1 MPRLRFEWPL
11 QGYSMVMVV
20 VVVGGVSSEQPGFH
34 VLSAWVRLGT
44 LFLGEKKLSKKKVF
58 LVV

>member
-1 MPRLRFEWPL
+1 
-11 QGYSMVMVV
+11 MVMVV
-20 VVVGGVSSEQPGFH
+20 VVVVGVSSEQPGFH